1 MKLNDIVK
9 QIQEDWWSKLEP
21 DEQAA
26 YIKAHPKSKK
36 AQQAKQ
42 KAKDSEDSFDSEK
55 PEDEPSPDKTGE
67 LSKYSIDD
75 LEDLEGDQGDL
86 VDDNNNYLGTD
97 GYYPDDGEEP
107 DLDDISVETDLET
120 IKQKYIDLVAWQKE
134 NEYNYD
140 IASTEDSDT
149 EEYDYAIYKAGKD
162 KKKLLRFMKLKT
174 ESYKVKTWRDWKLG
188 DLI

>member
-42 KAKDSEDSFDSEK
+42 KAKDSEDSFDPEK

-67 LSKYSIDD
+67 LSKYSVDD
-75 LEDLEGDQGDL
+75 LADLEGDQGDL
-86 VDDNNNYLGTD
+86 VDGDNNYLGTD

-120 IKQKYIDLVAWQKE
+120 IKQKYIDLVAWEKE

-140 IASTEDSDT
+140 IADGEGSDT
-149 EEYDYAIYKAGKD
+149 GEYDDAIYNAGQE
-162 KKKLLRFMKLKT
+162 KKKLLRFMKLKS
-174 ESYKVKTWRDWKLG
+174 ESYRVKTWRNWKLR